1 MTEGGTTELEKTT
14 QREAIG
20 EASLL
25 RRLSAEFLGTL
36 ILVAVG
42 TGAATVLALGPALRI
57 DELAKGDA
65 LQDVPAQ
72 QATFNQIFANSLGD
86 VLPVALAFAIA
97 LAVLVY
103 ALGGVSGGHFNPA
116 VTFALASVRRFKWV
130 DVPLYWVAQIAG
142 GIAGAFVVAG
152 IYGER
157 GAKITTALAG
167 VDPATGQPTGQSTDV
182 VTNIWF
188 GATRVASNVEIW
200 QAVLAEALITFIL
213 VTAIM
218 AIAVDPRAPKGWSG
232 LIIGLA
238 LAGGILVTAQA
249 TGGSANFARSLGPFV
264 ASLVY
269 DVGDIPWDDLLVYA
283 AGPLIGAVAAAFVYE
298 GVTGLDRV
306 SPAPSPGAATP
317 EPEALLD
324 EVGEPGGGVSES
336 PVTTRKKAP
345 PDAP

>member
-1 MTEGGTTELEKTT
+1 MVDAGATAVDSTTRAETL
-14 QREAIG
+14 G
-20 EASLL
+20 EASMV

-36 ILVAVG
+36 LLVAVG
-42 TGAATVLALGPALRI
+42 TGAATVLALGPAERI
-57 DELAKGDA
+57 DELARGDA

-72 QATFNQIFANSLGD
+72 QTTFNQIFANSLGD
-86 VLPVALAFAIA
+86 ILPVAMAFAIA

-116 VTFALASVRRFKWV
+116 VTFALASVRRFRWV
-130 DVPLYWVAQIAG
+130 EVPMYWIAQIAG
-142 GIAGAFVVAG
+142 GIAGAFVVYG
-152 IYGER
+152 IYGDR
-157 GAKITTALAG
+157 AAAVTTSVPG

-188 GATRVASNVEIW
+188 GATRVAENVEIW
-200 QAVLAEALITFIL
+200 QALLAEALITFIL

-269 DVGDIPWDDLLVYA
+269 DVSDIPWGDLVVYA
-283 AGPLIGAVAAAFVYE
+283 AGPLIGAVAAAFIYE
-298 GVTGLDRV
+298 GITGLERV

-324 EVGEPGGGVSES
+324 EVDEPGGGVSES
-336 PVTTRKKAP
+336 PATTKKTP
-345 PDAP
+345 PPSV

>member
-1 MTEGGTTELEKTT
+1 MVDAGTTELETKTGST
-14 QREAIG
+14 VG
-20 EASLL
+20 EASLV
-25 RRLSAEFLGTL
+25 RRLAAEFLGTL
-36 ILVAVG
+36 LFVAIG

-65 LQDVPAQ
+65 LQGVPAQ
-72 QATFNQIFANSLGD
+72 QVTFNQIFANSLGD
-86 VLPVALAFAIA
+86 IMPVAFAFAVALA
-97 LAVLVY
+97 LLVY
-103 ALGGVSGGHFNPA
+103 ALGGVSGAHFNPA
-116 VTFALASVRRFKWV
+116 VTFALASVRRFRWV
-130 DVPLYWVAQIAG
+130 DVPLYWVAQCAG

-152 IYGER
+152 IYGDR
-157 GAKITTALAG
+157 GAKIVSAIPTI
-167 VDPATGQPTGQSTDV
+167 DPASGQPTGSTDA

-188 GATRVASNVEIW
+188 GATRIAENVDIW

-232 LIIGLA
+232 LVIGLA

-264 ASLVY
+264 ASLIY
-269 DVGDIPWDDLLVYA
+269 DVGNIPWGDLVVYA
-283 AGPLIGAVAAAFVYE
+283 AGPIIGGVAAAFVYE
-298 GVTGLDRV
+298 GLTGLERV

-324 EVGEPGGGVSES
+324 EVDEPGGGVSES
-336 PVTTRKKAP
+336 PRTTPKP
-345 PDAP
+345 PSSNP

>member
-1 MTEGGTTELEKTT
+1 MVDDPATTVETT
-14 QREAIG
+14 TRAEVG
-20 EASLL
+20 EASLI

-36 ILVAVG
+36 LLVAVG
-42 TGAATVLALGPALRI
+42 TGAATVLALGPAERI
-57 DELAKGDA
+57 DELARGEA

-72 QATFNQIFANSLGD
+72 QTTFNQIFANSLGD
-86 VLPVALAFAIA
+86 VLPVAFAFAIA

-116 VTFALASVRRFKWV
+116 VTFALASVRRFRWV
-130 DVPLYWVAQIAG
+130 EVPAYWVVQVLG
-142 GIAGAFVVAG
+142 GIVGAFVVAG

-157 GAKITTALAG
+157 GASITTTLQG
-167 VDPATGQPTGQSTDV
+167 VDPATGQPTGQTSDV

-188 GATRVASNVEIW
+188 GATRVAENVDIW

-232 LIIGLA
+232 LVIGLA

-264 ASLVY
+264 ASMVY
-269 DVGDIPWDDLLVYA
+269 DVTEIPWDDLVVYA
-283 AGPLIGAVAAAFVYE
+283 LGPLIGAVAAAFVYE
-298 GVTGLDRV
+298 GVTGLERV
-306 SPAPSPGAATP
+306 SPSPSPGAATP

-324 EVGEPGGGVSES
+324 EVDEPGGGVTES
-336 PVTTRKKAP
+336 PATRKKAP
-345 PDAP
+345 PPEI